1 MTDDASMKT
10 GTPVQAAKRQAVLV
24 LSLVLLAGLLIGM
37 AADRLWLT
45 RHWAGRPH
53 RDFAEARGGPGW
65 PRGPGGPGMRGG
77 FPGSM
82 SPEHAAER
90 RRGMVQR
97 LTRELDL
104 TAPQQQAVDSIM
116 ASNEEEFQALEREM
130 RPRMK
135 AFLERTRGQIDSV
148 LTPAQREKFHN
159 FGPPDGPPGP
169 PPGEP
174 GGPPPPEPGRGT
186 PGW

>member
-1 MTDDASMKT
+1 MTDDFSAAK
-10 GTPVQAAKRQAVLV
+10 GTPVQAARRQAVLV

-45 RHWAGRPH
+45 RYRGGRP
-53 RDFAEARGGPGW
+53 RDLAVGRGGPGG
-65 PRGPGGPGMRGG
+65 PRGPGEPGMVRGG
-77 FPGSM
+77 FPGPM

-104 TAPQQQAVDSIM
+104 NEAQQQAVDSIM
-116 ASNEEEFQALEREM
+116 ASNEGEFQALEREI

-174 GGPPPPEPGRGT
+174 GGPPPPEPGR
-186 PGW
+186 